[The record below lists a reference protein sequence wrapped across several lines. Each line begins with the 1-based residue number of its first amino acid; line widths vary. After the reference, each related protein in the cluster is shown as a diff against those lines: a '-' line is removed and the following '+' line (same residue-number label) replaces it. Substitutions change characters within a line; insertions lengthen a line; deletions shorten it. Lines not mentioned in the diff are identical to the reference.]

1 MSDQTVTLRITAT
14 AAGLGSATK
23 AATEQVDKVGESAS
37 QANSRL
43 QGMGRSGTE
52 AGDQVARGGRRGAEG
67 LRETVKEAAQAQ
79 LSIKSVVQNA
89 AQLAGIAIG
98 ANLVRGAIQLADG
111 YTNLSSRLRNV
122 AEDESA
128 LARVREAAFRIAQDT
143 RQELIATG
151 DLYTSLTRSTE
162 ALGLA
167 ESQRLRITETIN
179 KSFVISG
186 ASAEAASNAIT
197 QLSQGL
203 ASGALRGDE
212 FNSVAEQ
219 APILMDL
226 LARSLGRTRGE
237 LREIAA
243 QGAITAE
250 VLATALLQGSA
261 EVDRQFANMALTVSA
276 SITQLSNA
284 LQLWVGSSSEGI
296 GASALLAESISLVAR
311 NLDPLANIVVSLA
324 LAWSAKYV
332 VGLVAAKAASVAKLQ
347 ANVQLAASEL
357 ALAQASEAAA
367 AAQVRQ
373 AVTLNGTRVATEALA
388 IAQART
394 AASTAALNA
403 AQAANVGLMS
413 RAGAGLL
420 ALAGGPWGVAALA
433 IGGVAVA
440 TYNAIEAEKERAREF
455 EAGVQATHAAA
466 DAAERYVEQLS
477 SIEGGGSLGDRLQR
491 EAEQLSLLAKRQDEL
506 TAARKRYN
514 DELELVKFILAG
526 SGALG
531 DIQQQALDSGA
542 VKEAAAEVL
551 ALELAIKRLS
561 EGTTEL
567 VTVNQGALAPAID
580 VVIAKYRELNEA
592 GQDRSF
598 ADGIWNALN
607 ALSAGVPVI
616 KEMDAAYRDAE
627 SIATSLEATAKKS
640 SEELQ
645 TLGMTGAEVAAAQVS
660 AFEEAAR
667 AAGVLSEEQIAGR
680 KAELEGYAA
689 TVAALEREKAALRGK
704 AQIQSQAQRAQRE
717 QVRAWNEALRASN
730 TFRKELEDLRA
741 EMGGP
746 LQQAQLEHE
755 RRLAAISQ
763 LAREAGAST
772 DELAEAQGL
781 LNEKFGGEFAQ
792 LAKEAAA
799 AMKDSAK
806 DLGRSWKDVLG
817 ELEDTPLNRLL
828 EDIRLV
834 GEELEA
840 ATDPATVDRLTRAMG
855 VLQGQLGEVRQSMA
869 VAMITT
875 TQEGLRS
882 LQSMTE
888 NGSKAFAAFQVAIDA
903 LSLAQAISAVLNQ
916 GQGDPYTA
924 FARMAAMAA
933 AVATLVGNIGANF
946 GGSGFSDTAAQ
957 RQATQ
962 GTGTVLGDSEAKSE
976 SIANATQITADA
988 TTELVGI
995 NRSMLLALT
1004 RLQSGL
1010 DSAGGM
1016 LARGAGQV
1024 DYGAFDP
1031 GFMLNSRNGAA
1042 MGAAIGSVIPVIG
1055 TIMGAV
1061 LGAVLGSLLGGSSRI
1076 TDEGVAI
1083 SGGSLSDLDF
1093 QGYQERQTRSWRFG
1107 SRRTSTAFAPLA
1119 DEFSSQFELIID
1131 SITDTVRA
1139 GAEALGL
1146 LPADI
1151 EAALEAFRLAEIRIS
1166 LKDLTP
1172 EEQQAELA
1180 AVFSSIFDALAGE
1193 VVHFIAQ
1200 FQRLGEGLGETLVR
1214 VATGVQVMREALDR
1228 LGFSLESTGPEQF
1241 AQISEALIELSGGIE
1256 EFLQG
1261 MASFLDAFAPEGRK
1275 LEILQNDL
1283 TRAFAAVGLTLPTTR
1298 DGMWAL
1304 MQSLDATTESGREQ
1318 IATLLRLA
1326 GTADAYYTQL
1336 ERNQDEAARTLEEQ
1350 VQALADYRAM
1360 VEGLRA
1366 ELDDV
1371 GMSDFA
1377 RELRDIDRWSA
1388 DAREALHEAARAA
1401 GLQAAA
1407 EEDLALVHQIASQRA
1422 AAAIE
1427 RLRSSAAD
1435 LVAQL
1440 FGTPLDQIEA
1450 EIRRIEEAQSAST
1463 ASQISAIEQVGAAAQ
1478 RVYEAQ
1484 LAALQGIQAWLDSQ
1498 QLGDLSTLTPA
1509 EKLAEAQRQ
1518 FEATLL
1524 AAQAGDVDALQA
1536 ITGQADTLLRL
1547 GRDYWASSEP
1557 FGDLEAFVRSSLQ
1570 GLVNTGPL
1578 ASPLGLAGSSGG
1590 GSVTVS
1596 AELQALYERRDE
1608 LLNQQMVQQ
1617 REAMMRQL
1625 GSMVRELIAATEA
1638 PLEEVASSIGLN
1650 LTTLAEDLGI
1660 NLQELSVETA
1670 TGLAD
1675 LARQL
1680 GVDVA
1685 ELATAVGVELGSLAD
1700 RQSLLNQALDATLQS
1715 VPEQFRDQLRGP
1727 LDAIRN
1733 ATTEADAT
1741 AAVHEAEEAIRGMP
1755 AGIRDLLAPYF
1766 SGIDPAPVVTEL
1778 TTLRALANTADAQLS
1793 ELSAIREVIEA
1804 IGRNPGVVEGL
1815 PSYDVGTAYVPR
1827 TGPALIHAG
1836 EAILPA
1842 SVNAWARRNG
1852 LTIGPASSSANDAAV
1867 VAELRALREQQQRAA
1882 DEVARR
1888 LERVEQAQR
1897 DGAGEIS
1904 REQRRTGDLIQ
1915 QRGR

>member
-14 AAGLGSATK
+14 AAGLGPATK

-128 LARVREAAFRIAQDT
+128 LARVREAAFRVAQDT

-219 APILMDL
+219 APILIDL

-332 VGLVAAKAASVAKLQ
+332 VGLVAAKAASVAKIQ

-373 AVTLNGTRVATEALA
+373 AVTLNSTRVATEALA

-433 IGGVAVA
+433 IGAVAVA
-440 TYNAIEAEKERAREF
+440 TYNAIEAEEERVRAF
-455 EAGVQATHAAA
+455 EAGVQATHSAA
-466 DAAERYVEQLS
+466 DATERLIEKLS
-477 SIEGGGSLGDRLQR
+477 SLEGGPSLGDRLQV
-491 EAEQLSLLAKRQDEL
+491 ESQQADLLVRKQEEL
-506 TAARKRYN
+506 TAARKEYQSVLAS
-514 DELELVKFILAG
+514 ELLLQQVAAGPGAGMDDIGAAEQAASVKA
-526 SGALG
+526 
-531 DIQQQALDSGA
+531 
-542 VKEAAAEVL
+542 AAAEVL
-551 ALELAIKRLS
+551 ALELAIERLAESTS
-561 EGTTEL
+561 EL
-567 VTVNQGALAPAID
+567 SALNQDTLGPAID
-580 VVIAKYRELNEA
+580 VVIAKYRELNDA
-592 GQDRSF
+592 GESRGF
-598 ADGIWNALN
+598 VDGIRDAIT
-607 ALSAGVPVI
+607 ALSAGVPVVQ
-616 KEMDAAYRDAE
+616 EMDAAYRDADG
-627 SIATSLEATAKKS
+627 IAASLAATAKKAA
-640 SEELQ
+640 EELAN
-645 TLGMTGAEVAAAQVS
+645 LGMTETERALAQVA
-660 AFEEAAR
+660 AFEEKRRLSGA
-667 AAGVLSEEQIAGR
+667 LSEEQIAAQ

-689 TVAALEREKAALRGK
+689 TVAALEREKASLRGK

-746 LQQAQLEHE
+746 LAQAQLEHE

-781 LNEKFGGEFAQ
+781 LNEKFGGEFAK

-916 GQGDPYTA
+916 GQGDPWTA
-924 FARMAAMAA
+924 FARMAAMAV
-933 AVATLVGNIGANF
+933 AVSQLVGNIGANF
-946 GGSGFSDTAAQ
+946 GGSNGFTDTAAA
-957 RQATQ
+957 RQERQ
-962 GTGTVLGDSEAKSE
+962 GTGTVLGDAEAKSQ
-976 SIANATQITADA
+976 SIQTALDIIADA
-988 TTELVGI
+988 TAQLPGLS
-995 NRSMLLALT
+995 RSMLRALQE
-1004 RLQSGL
+1004 LQSGINA
-1010 DSAGGM
+1010 AGGM
-1016 LARGAGQV
+1016 LARGAGQADFQGV
-1024 DYGAFDP
+1024 PGAFNF
-1031 GFMLNSRNGAA
+1031 GSAW
-1042 MGAAIGSVIPVIG
+1042 MGG
-1055 TIMGAV
+1055 MF
-1061 LGAVLGSLLGGSSRI
+1061 GSLADRVLDPLGILGGSSRI
-1076 TDEGVAI
+1076 TDQGIAI
-1083 SGGSLSDLDF
+1083 GGGGLGDLNV
-1093 QGYQERQTRSWRFG
+1093 QAYQEQQYRRWRFG
-1107 SRRTSTAFAPLA
+1107 SRRTREELQPVGEDFAG
-1119 DEFSSQFELIID
+1119 QFQLIVD
-1131 SITDTVRA
+1131 SITETVRQ
-1139 GAEALGL
+1139 GALALGL

-1151 EAALEAFRLAEIRIS
+1151 EDALERFRLAEIRIS
-1166 LKDLTP
+1166 LKDLSA
-1172 EEQQAELA
+1172 EEQQAELL
-1180 AVFSSIFDALAGE
+1180 AVFSQIFDNVTAG
-1193 VVHFIAQ
+1193 VVPFIGQ

-1214 VATGVQVMREALDR
+1214 VATGVQVTREALDR
-1228 LGFSLESTGPEQF
+1228 LGFSLDAVGPEQF
-1241 AQISEALIELSGGIE
+1241 AQISESLIEMVGGIE
-1256 EFLQG
+1256 EFISG
-1261 MASFLDAFAPEGRK
+1261 MSGFVEAFAPEARK
-1275 LEILQNDL
+1275 FELLQGDL
-1283 TRAFAAVGLTLPTTR
+1283 TRAFTEAGLVLPTTR
-1298 DGMWAL
+1298 EGMWAL
-1304 MQSLDATTESGREQ
+1304 MQSLDATTESGRQQ

-1366 ELDDV
+1366 ELDDM

-1377 RELRDIDRWSA
+1377 REMRDIDRWSA

-1440 FGTPLDQIEA
+1440 FGTPLDQIESQ
-1450 EIRRIEEAQSAST
+1450 IQQIEAAQQAST
-1463 ASQISAIEQVGAAAQ
+1463 SSQVSAIEQVGAAAT

-1547 GRDYWASSEP
+1547 GRDYYASSEP
-1557 FGDLEAFVRSSLQ
+1557 FGDLEAMVRAGLQ

-1578 ASPLGLAGSSGG
+1578 ASPSDSTGGATGGGYTGG
-1590 GSVTVS
+1590 GSVAVS
-1596 AELQALYERRDE
+1596 SELQALYEKRDE

-1617 REAMMRQL
+1617 REAMMREL
-1625 GSMVRELIAATEA
+1625 GMMVRELIAATED
-1638 PLEEVASSIGLN
+1638 PLAEVAESIGLN
-1650 LTTLAEDLGI
+1650 LTTLAEQLGI
-1660 NLQELSVETA
+1660 NLQEVSLETA
-1670 TGLAD
+1670 SGLSE

-1685 ELATAVGVELGSLAD
+1685 ELAANVGVELGTLAD
-1700 RQSLLNQALDATLQS
+1700 RQSLLNQALDATLEDI
-1715 VPEQFRDQLRGP
+1715 PEEFRNQLRGP
-1727 LDAIRN
+1727 LDAIRQ

-1741 AAVHEAEEAIRGMP
+1741 AAVTAAETAILGMP
-1755 AGIRDLLAPYF
+1755 AGIRNLLAPF
-1766 SGIDPAPVVTEL
+1766 FEGIKPPPVITEL
-1778 TTLRALANTADAQLS
+1778 TRLGDIATTAANQLI
-1793 ELSAIREVIEA
+1793 ELGAIRTAVEA
-1804 IGRNPGVVEGL
+1804 LGSL
-1815 PSYDVGTAYVPR
+1815 PSTGEGMPSYAVGTAFVPR

-1836 EAILPA
+1836 EMIVPA
-1842 SVNAWARRNG
+1842 SVNAWARSNG
-1852 LTIGPASSSANDAAV
+1852 MTIGPAQGGNTDAV
-1867 VAELRALREQQQRAA
+1867 VAELRALREQQERAA
-1882 DEVARR
+1882 QEAARR
-1888 LERVEQAQR
+1888 LERLEQAQR
-1897 DGAGEIS
+1897 DSANEIS
-1904 REQRRTGDLIQ
+1904 REQRRTGDLLQ

>member
-14 AAGLGSATK
+14 AAGLGPATK

-52 AGDQVARGGRRGAEG
+52 AGDQVARGGKRGAEG

-237 LREIAA
+237 LREMAA
-243 QGAITAE
+243 EGLITAE

-261 EVDRQFANMALTVSA
+261 EVDRQFANMALTVSG

-311 NLDPLANIVVSLA
+311 NLDPLANLVVSLA

-332 VGLVAAKAASVAKLQ
+332 VGLVAAKAASVAKVQ

-403 AQAANVGLMS
+403 AQAANVGIMS

-440 TYNAIEAEKERAREF
+440 TYNAIEAEKERVREF

-466 DAAERYVEQLS
+466 DAAERYVEKLS

-491 EAEQLSLLAKRQDEL
+491 EAEQLSLLAERQDEL

-514 DELELVKFILAG
+514 EELELVKFILAG

-531 DIQQQALDSGA
+531 DIQQQALDSGD

-567 VTVNQGALAPAID
+567 VTINQGALAPAID

-592 GQDRSF
+592 GQDQSF
-598 ADGIWNALN
+598 ADGLWNALN

-627 SIATSLEATAKKS
+627 SIATSLEATAKKA

-645 TLGMTGAEVAAAQVS
+645 TLGMSAAEVAAAQVS

-667 AAGVLSEEQIAGR
+667 ADGVRSEEQIAAR

-689 TVAALEREKAALRGK
+689 IVAALEREKDALK
-704 AQIQSQAQRAQRE
+704 ARAQVQTQAQRAQRD
-717 QVRAWNEALRASN
+717 QLRDWNQSLRAAQ
-730 TFRKELEDLRA
+730 TFRDRLEDLRA

-746 LQQAQLEHE
+746 LQQAQREHAKELERWAE
-755 RRLAAISQ
+755 LARLAGSSA
-763 LAREAGAST
+763 E
-772 DELAEAQGL
+772 ELAEAQGR
-781 LNEKFGGEFAQ
+781 LNAQ
-792 LAKEAAA
+792 FDAEVIKIAKDAAA

-806 DLGRSWKDVLG
+806 EIGQSWKDVLNG
-817 ELEDTPLNRLL
+817 LEDTPLDRLIQ
-828 EDIRLV
+828 DIQRV
-834 GEELEA
+834 GRELET

-875 TQEGLRS
+875 TQDGLRS

-903 LSLAQAISAVLNQ
+903 LSVAQAISAVLNQ

-933 AVATLVGNIGANF
+933 AVAALVGNIGANF
-946 GGSGFSDTAAQ
+946 GGSNGFTDTAAARQQ
-957 RQATQ
+957 RQ
-962 GTGTVLGDSEAKSE
+962 GTGTVLGDADAKSQ
-976 SIANATQITADA
+976 SIQAALDIIADA
-988 TTELVGI
+988 TSQLPALSRG
-995 NRSMLLALT
+995 MLRALQQ
-1004 RLQSGL
+1004 LQSGI

-1016 LARGAGQV
+1016 LARGAGQADFTAV
-1024 DYGAFDP
+1024 PGRFDVGGAFLG
-1031 GFMLNSRNGAA
+1031 GFF
-1042 MGAAIGSVIPVIG
+1042 
-1055 TIMGAV
+1055 
-1061 LGAVLGSLLGGSSRI
+1061 GSLATRALDPLGILGGSSRI
-1076 TDEGVAI
+1076 TDQGIAI
-1083 SGGSLSDLDF
+1083 GGGGLGDLNV
-1093 QGYQERQTRSWRFG
+1093 QAYQEQQYRRWRFG
-1107 SRRTSTAFAPLA
+1107 SRRTREELQPVGEEFAA
-1119 DEFSSQFELIID
+1119 QFQLIVD
-1131 SITDTVRA
+1131 SITEAVRQ
-1139 GAEALGL
+1139 GALALGL
-1146 LPADI
+1146 LPEEI
-1151 EAALEAFRLAEIRIS
+1151 EEALAAFRLEEIRIS
-1166 LKDLTP
+1166 LKDLSA
-1172 EEQQAELA
+1172 EEQQAELL
-1180 AVFSSIFDALAGE
+1180 AVFSTIFDGLAGD
-1193 VVHFIAQ
+1193 VVPFISQ

-1214 VATGVQVMREALDR
+1214 VATGVQVTREALDR
-1228 LGFSLESTGPEQF
+1228 LGFSLDAVGPEQF
-1241 AQISEALIELSGGIE
+1241 AQISESLIEMVGGIE
-1256 EFLQG
+1256 EFISG
-1261 MASFLDAFAPEGRK
+1261 MSGFIEAFAPEARK
-1275 LEILQNDL
+1275 LELLQSDL
-1283 TRAFAAVGLTLPTTR
+1283 TRAFTEAGLVLPTTR
-1298 DGMWAL
+1298 EGMWAL

-1318 IATLLRLA
+1318 IATLLRLS
-1326 GTADAYYTQL
+1326 GTADAYYTMV
-1336 ERNQDEAARTLEEQ
+1336 ERREDEQT
-1350 VQALADYRAM
+1350 QALEAQLQAVADYRAM
-1360 VEGLRA
+1360 VEGLRS

-1377 RELRDIDRWSA
+1377 REMRDIDRWSA
-1388 DAREALHEAARAA
+1388 EAREALHEAARAA
-1401 GLQAAA
+1401 GMQAAA

-1440 FGTPLDQIEA
+1440 FGTPLDQIESQ
-1450 EIRRIEEAQSAST
+1450 IQQIEAAQQAST
-1463 ASQISAIEQVGAAAQ
+1463 SSQVNAIEQVGAAAT

-1536 ITGQADTLLRL
+1536 ITGQADSLLRL
-1547 GRDYWASSEP
+1547 GRDYYASSEP
-1557 FGDLEAFVRSSLQ
+1557 FGDLEARVRAGLR
-1570 GLVNTGPL
+1570 GLVNAGPL
-1578 ASPLGLAGSSGG
+1578 AAPSDSTGGATGGGYSGG
-1590 GSVTVS
+1590 GSIVVS
-1596 AELQALYERRDE
+1596 SELQALYDKRDE
-1608 LLNQQMVQQ
+1608 LLNQQMVRQ
-1617 REAMMRQL
+1617 REAMMREL
-1625 GSMVRELIAATEA
+1625 GMMVRELITATED
-1638 PLEEVASSIGLN
+1638 PLSEVAESIGLN
-1650 LTTLAEDLGI
+1650 LTTLAEQLGI
-1660 NLQELSVETA
+1660 NLQEVSLETA

-1680 GVDVA
+1680 GVDVS
-1685 ELATAVGVELGSLAD
+1685 ELAANVGVELGTLAD
-1700 RQSLLNQALDATLQS
+1700 RQSLLNQALDRTLEGI
-1715 VPEQFRDQLRGP
+1715 PEEFRNQLRGP
-1727 LDAIRN
+1727 LDAIRT

-1741 AAVHEAEEAIRGMP
+1741 AAVTAAETAILGMP
-1755 AGIRDLLAPYF
+1755 AGIRNLLAPF
-1766 SGIDPAPVVTEL
+1766 FEGIKPPPVITEL
-1778 TTLRALANTADAQLS
+1778 TRLGDIATTAASQLI
-1793 ELSAIREVIEA
+1793 ELGAIRTAVEALGSIPSTGEVM
-1804 IGRNPGVVEGL
+1804 
-1815 PSYDVGTAYVPR
+1815 PSYDVGTAFVPR

-1836 EAILPA
+1836 EMIVPA
-1842 SVNAWARRNG
+1842 SVNAWAQRNG
-1852 LTIGPASSSANDAAV
+1852 MTIGPAQSGNTDAV
-1867 VAELRALREQQQRAA
+1867 VAELRALREQQDRAA
-1882 DEVARR
+1882 QETARR
-1888 LERVEQAQR
+1888 LERLEQAQR
-1897 DGAGEIS
+1897 EGSSEVS
-1904 REQRRTGDLIQ
+1904 REQRRTADLIQ

>member
-14 AAGLGSATK
+14 AAGLGPATK
-23 AATEQVDKVGESAS
+23 AATEQVDKVGQSAS

-52 AGDQVARGGRRGAEG
+52 AGDHVARGGRRGAEG

-226 LARSLGRTRGE
+226 LARSLGRARGE

-332 VGLVAAKAASVAKLQ
+332 VGLVAAKVASVAKLQ

-367 AAQVRQ
+367 AAQARQ
-373 AVTLNGTRVATEALA
+373 AVLMGGTRAATEALA
-388 IAQART
+388 VAQART
-394 AASTAALNA
+394 AAATTALNA

-466 DAAERYVEQLS
+466 DATERLIEKLS
-477 SIEGGGSLGDRLQR
+477 SLEGGPSIGERLQR
-491 EAEQLSLLAKRQDEL
+491 EAEQTSLLVQKQTEL
-506 TAARKRYN
+506 AAARQRYQEVLRAEIAIQN
-514 DELELVKFILAG
+514 ALAATAQSLADPGLAEQGESVKA
-526 SGALG
+526 
-531 DIQQQALDSGA
+531 
-542 VKEAAAEVL
+542 AAAEVRS
-551 ALELAIKRLS
+551 LELAIERIS
-561 EGTTEL
+561 EKTREL
-567 VTVNQGALAPAID
+567 VTINQGALAPAID

-592 GQDRSF
+592 GESRGF
-598 ADGIWNALN
+598 VDGIRDAIT
-607 ALSAGVPVI
+607 ALSAGVPVVQD
-616 KEMDAAYRDAE
+616 MDAAYRDADG
-627 SIATSLEATAKKS
+627 IAASLAATAKKAA
-640 SEELQ
+640 EELAN
-645 TLGMTGAEVAAAQVS
+645 LGMTETERALAQVA
-660 AFEEAAR
+660 AFEEKRRLSGA
-667 AAGVLSEEQIAGR
+667 LSEEQIAAQ

-741 EMGGP
+741 EIGGP

-763 LAREAGAST
+763 LAREAGVST

-792 LAKEAAA
+792 LAKDAAGA
-799 AMKDSAK
+799 IKDSAK
-806 DLGRSWKDVLG
+806 DLGRSWKDVLT
-817 ELEDTPLNRLL
+817 ELEDTPLDRLIS
-828 EDIRLV
+828 EIQRV
-834 GEELEA
+834 GRELQT
-840 ATDPATVDRLTRAMG
+840 ATDPGTVDRLTRSMG
-855 VLQGQLGEVRQSMA
+855 ILQGQLGEVRQSMA

-875 TQEGLRS
+875 TQDGLRS

-888 NGSKAFAAFQVAIDA
+888 NGSKAFAAMQVAIDA
-903 LSLAQAISAVLNQ
+903 LSVAQAISAVLNQ

-946 GGSGFSDTAAQ
+946 GGSFTDTAAARQQ
-957 RQATQ
+957 RQ

-976 SIANATQITADA
+976 SIQAALDIIADA
-988 TTELVGI
+988 TSQLPGLS
-995 NRSMLLALT
+995 RGMLRALQQ
-1004 RLQSGL
+1004 LQSGI

-1016 LARGAGQV
+1016 LARGAGAV
-1024 DYGAFDP
+1024 EFSWPRDTELNEVGWGRFLSRLGDP
-1031 GFMLNSRNGAA
+1031 IFGTGF
-1042 MGAAIGSVIPVIG
+1042 
-1055 TIMGAV
+1055 
-1061 LGAVLGSLLGGSSRI
+1061 LGRFLGGSSQV
-1076 TDEGVAI
+1076 TDQGLALG
-1083 SGGSLSDLDF
+1083 GGSLSNIDVRAYEE
-1093 QGYQERQTRSWRFG
+1093 QQYRSWRFG
-1107 SRRTSTAFAPLA
+1107 SRRTREQFAPVGE
-1119 DEFSSQFELIID
+1119 EFESQFQLIIN
-1131 SITDTVRA
+1131 SLVETVRQ
-1139 GAEALGL
+1139 GALALGL
-1146 LPADI
+1146 LPDEI
-1151 EAALEAFRLAEIRIS
+1151 EAALERFRLEEIRIS
-1166 LKDLTP
+1166 LKDLSA
-1172 EEQQAELA
+1172 EEQQAEIR
-1180 AVFSSIFDALAGE
+1180 AVFSAIFDGIAGD
-1193 VVHFIAQ
+1193 VVPFIGQ

-1214 VATGVQVMREALDR
+1214 VATGVQVTREALDR
-1228 LGFSLESTGPEQF
+1228 LGFSLDAVGPEQF
-1241 AQISEALIELSGGIE
+1241 AQISESLIEMVGGIE
-1256 EFLQG
+1256 EFISG
-1261 MASFLDAFAPEGRK
+1261 MSGFIEAFAPEARK
-1275 LEILQNDL
+1275 FELLQGDL
-1283 TRAFAAVGLTLPTTR
+1283 TRAFTEAGLVLPTTR
-1298 DGMWAL
+1298 EGMWAL

-1336 ERNQDEAARTLEEQ
+1336 ERNQDEATRALEDQ
-1350 VQALADYRAM
+1350 VQALADYRSM

-1377 RELRDIDRWSA
+1377 REMRDIDRWSA

-1440 FGTPLDQIEA
+1440 FGTPLDQIEQQ
-1450 EIRRIEEAQSAST
+1450 IQQIEAAQQAST
-1463 ASQISAIEQVGAAAQ
+1463 SSQVNAIEQVGAAAT

-1536 ITGQADTLLRL
+1536 ITGQADSLLRL
-1547 GRDYWASSEP
+1547 GRDYYASSEP
-1557 FGDLEAFVRSSLQ
+1557 FGDLEAMVRAGLQ

-1578 ASPLGLAGSSGG
+1578 ASPSDSTGGSTGGGYSGG
-1590 GSVTVS
+1590 GSVAVS
-1596 AELQALYERRDE
+1596 SELQALYEKRDE

-1617 REAMMRQL
+1617 REAMMREL
-1625 GSMVRELIAATEA
+1625 GMMVRELIAATED
-1638 PLEEVASSIGLN
+1638 PLAEVAESIGLN
-1650 LTTLAEDLGI
+1650 LTTLAEQLGI
-1660 NLQELSVETA
+1660 NLQEVSLETA
-1670 TGLAD
+1670 TGLSE

-1685 ELATAVGVELGSLAD
+1685 ELAANVGVELGTLAD
-1700 RQSLLNQALDATLQS
+1700 RQSLLNQALDATLEDI
-1715 VPEQFRDQLRGP
+1715 PEEFRNQLRGP
-1727 LDAIRN
+1727 LDAIRQ

-1741 AAVHEAEEAIRGMP
+1741 AAVTAAETAILGMP
-1755 AGIRDLLAPYF
+1755 AGIRNLLAPF
-1766 SGIDPAPVVTEL
+1766 FEGIKPPPVITEL
-1778 TTLRALANTADAQLS
+1778 TRLGDIATTAASQLI
-1793 ELSAIREVIEA
+1793 ELGAIRTAVEA
-1804 IGRNPGVVEGL
+1804 LGSL
-1815 PSYDVGTAYVPR
+1815 PSTGEGMPSYAVGTAFVPR

-1836 EAILPA
+1836 EMIVPA
-1842 SVNAWARRNG
+1842 SVNAWARSNG
-1852 LTIGPASSSANDAAV
+1852 MTIGPAQGGNTDAV
-1867 VAELRALREQQQRAA
+1867 VAELRALREQQERAA
-1882 DEVARR
+1882 QEAALR
-1888 LERVEQAQR
+1888 LERLEQAQR
-1897 DGAGEIS
+1897 DSANEIS
-1904 REQRRTGDLIQ
+1904 REQRRTGDLLQ